1 MDYQDLSEMEVSEKD
16 KAFAQGFADFVN
28 GSMCSADRTGRELT
42 RAHRYLQQQM
52 FNVFLG
58 FVKQLAYN
66 HRKGFYDERNELASQ
81 YSEEV
86 YRHLIEKGLIFD
98 TEFESLK

>member
-16 KAFAQGFADFVN
+16 KAFAQRFADFVN
-28 GSMCSADRTGRELT
+28 GSMYSADRTGRELT
-42 RAHRYLQQQM
+42 RAHRYLQQM

-66 HRKGFYDERNELASQ
+66 YRKGFYDERNELASQ

-86 YRHLIEKGLIFD
+86 YRLLIEKGLIFD